1 MEPEV
6 NQQILAELKGVR
18 RLIRRWA
25 IVVLVLLILDL
36 AAAVW
41 RVPSQNDPYA
51 RATAAMKAS
60 DYPKALRIVEP
71 LAVAHPENY
80 YHHEYLGTVY
90 LALGKPAKAEEEYS
104 KAYALYPSESLATM
118 LAAVR
123 KRLRLQSA
131 IPNVTPSAT
140 P

>member
-1 MEPEV
+1 MEPDV
-6 NQQILAELKGVR
+6 NQEILAELKGVR

-25 IVVLVLLILDL
+25 ITALVLFVLFF
-36 AAAVW
+36 AASLW

-60 DYPKALRIVEP
+60 DYPKALSIVEP
-71 LAVAHPENY
+71 LAIAHPENY
-80 YHHEYLGTVY
+80 YHHEYLGTIY
-90 LALGKPAKAEEEYS
+90 LALGKPTKAEEEYS
-104 KAYALYPSESLATM
+104 KAYALYPSESLANMVAT
-118 LAAVR
+118 LR

-131 IPNVTPSAT
+131 NPNVTPSAT

>member
-1 MEPEV
+1 MEPDI

-18 RLIRRWA
+18 RLIRLWA
-25 IVVLVLLILDL
+25 VTAFVLFVLFL
-36 AAAVW
+36 AASVW

-60 DYPKALRIVEP
+60 DYPKALSIVQP

-80 YHHEYLGTVY
+80 YHHEYLGTIY
-90 LALGKPAKAEEEYS
+90 LALGNPAKAEEEYS
-104 KAYALYPSESLATM
+104 KAYALYPSESLANTV
-118 LAAVR
+118 ATVR

-131 IPNVTPSAT
+131 IPNVAPSAT